1 MIKMNA
7 VTKKYLL
14 FGGIGLV
21 LGLIISF
28 VVLFISA
35 PRLMMVEDQSKYD
48 FEETVERFEAEVL
61 DAGWSIPGHHDMQAI
76 LESHGHDV
84 LRVEIFELCSSRYSA
99 EILELDDERIV
110 SPLMPCRIAIYE
122 KSDGNTYIARMNN
135 TLMARLF
142 GGVIY
147 DVMEQA
153 SEETEAIID
162 KLIK

>member
-1 MIKMNA
+1 MTA
-7 VTKKYLL
+7 VTKNYVL
-14 FGGIGLV
+14 FVSIGALFGLV
-21 LGLIISF
+21 LAFII
-28 VVLFISA
+28 LFISA
-35 PRLMMVEDQSKYD
+35 PRLMMVEDQSQYG
-48 FEETVERFEAEVL
+48 FVETVERFKANVL

-84 LRVEIFELCSSRYSA
+84 LRIEIFELCSSKYSA
-99 EILELDDERIV
+99 EILKLDDERIV

-153 SEETEAIID
+153 SAETEAMLED
-162 KLIK
+162 LIK

>member
-1 MIKMNA
+1 MSI
-7 VTKKYLL
+7 TKNHVL
-14 FGGIGLV
+14 FGLGGLLIGLILTLV
-21 LGLIISF
+21 I
-28 VVLFISA
+28 LFLSA
-35 PRLMMVEDQSKYD
+35 PRLMMVEDESNYG
-48 FEETVERFEAEVL
+48 FEETVQRFEDEVV

-76 LESHGHDV
+76 LESHGHEV
-84 LRVEIFELCSSRYSA
+84 LRVEIFELCSSKYSA

-122 KSDGNTYIARMNN
+122 KSDGNTYISRMNN

-162 KLIK
+162 ELIQ